1 MARFAIALA
10 LLPVAA
16 LAFSTTT
23 SLRTTTTTS
32 LSASSKNAQDPSRS
46 APSWTQAR
54 STATYNDDFDAPILA
69 NPQSGTTVLEN
80 QPVVDDECYMGANLD
95 AEDCVD
101 FDPPKQQANQA
112 TPATYSDDFDAPI
125 PANPQSGTTVLDHE
139 PVVDD
144 ECYMGAN
151 GDFDDCV
158 DFDPP
163 KQANDWTNVMD
174 TPRGQKA
181 RDLPG
186 WAKKSSYNDDFDAPI
201 PANPQSGTTVLD
213 HEPVV
218 DDECY
223 MGANGDFDDC
233 VDFDPPKQAQQA
245 TPATYSDD
253 FDAPIPANPQS
264 GTTVLEN
271 QPVVDDECYMGANLD
286 AEDCVDFDPPKQ
298 AQQAT
303 PATYSDDF
311 DAPIPANPQS
321 GTTVLDHEPVVD
333 DECYMGANGDF
344 DDCVDFDPPKQA
356 NDWTNVMDTPRGQ
369 KARDLPGW
377 AKKSSGTY
385 NDDFDAPIPANP
397 QSGTTVLENEPVVDD
412 ECYMGAKGDF
422 GDCVDFDPPK
432 QA

>member
-1 MARFAIALA
+1 
-10 LLPVAA
+10 
-16 LAFSTTT
+16 
-23 SLRTTTTTS
+23 
-32 LSASSKNAQDPSRS
+32 
-46 APSWTQAR
+46 
-54 STATYNDDFDAPILA
+54 
-69 NPQSGTTVLEN
+69 
-80 QPVVDDECYMGANLD
+80 MGANLD

-101 FDPPKQQANQA
+101 FDPPKQAA
-112 TPATYSDDFDAPI
+112 SDSSDEMILPSVYSDDFDAPI

-264 GTTVLEN
+264 GTTVL
-271 QPVVDDECYMGANLD
+271 
-286 AEDCVDFDPPKQ
+286 
-298 AQQAT
+298 
-303 PATYSDDF
+303 
-311 DAPIPANPQS
+311 
-321 GTTVLDHEPVVD
+321 DHEPVVD

-385 NDDFDAPIPANP
+385 NDDFDAPVPANP
-397 QSGTTVLENEPVVDD
+397 QSGTTVLDHEPVVED
-412 ECYMGAKGDF
+412 ECYMGANGDF
-422 GDCVDFDPPK
+422 DDCVDFDPPK

>member
-1 MARFAIALA
+1 MARFSIALA
-10 LLPVAA
+10 LFPAA
-16 LAFSTTT
+16 TLAFTSTTT
-23 SLRTTTTTS
+23 LRTTTV
-32 LSASSKNAQDPSRS
+32 LSAKNAQDPSRS

-54 STATYNDDFDAPILA
+54 PALATYDDDFDAPILA

-101 FDPPKQQANQA
+101 FDPPKQAQQA

-151 GDFDDCV
+151 GDFGDCV

-264 GTTVLEN
+264 GTTVL
-271 QPVVDDECYMGANLD
+271 
-286 AEDCVDFDPPKQ
+286 
-298 AQQAT
+298 
-303 PATYSDDF
+303 
-311 DAPIPANPQS
+311 
-321 GTTVLDHEPVVD
+321 DHEPVVD
-333 DECYMGANGDF
+333 DECYMGASGDF

-369 KARDLPGW
+369 KARDLPSW
-377 AKKSSGTY
+377 AKKS
-385 NDDFDAPIPANP
+385 
-397 QSGTTVLENEPVVDD
+397 
-412 ECYMGAKGDF
+412 
-422 GDCVDFDPPK
+422 
-432 QA
+432 